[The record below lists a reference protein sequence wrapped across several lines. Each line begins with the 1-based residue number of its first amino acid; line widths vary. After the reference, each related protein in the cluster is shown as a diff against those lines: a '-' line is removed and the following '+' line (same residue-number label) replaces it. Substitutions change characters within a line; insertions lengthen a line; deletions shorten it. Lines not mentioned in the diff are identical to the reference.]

1 MPRLA
6 SLTSQSMAGLGIT
19 RGPKQLMLQTA
30 LNNPNAFGTVDND
43 QFGGT
48 NGTMDISGDRLI
60 IGVADEDYNGGTAS
74 GKAYIFNTTSA
85 ALVHTLDNPN
95 PFGTENLDAFGRVV
109 GIDGNIAVVAAA
121 AEDESAGLSS
131 GKVYVYNVTTGALTR
146 TIDNPNAQT
155 TDVVD
160 EFGTFVR
167 ISGTTVIASARLE
180 DDANTNSGKAYL
192 INSSTGNTIATIDN
206 PSAFGTSQN
215 DQFGS
220 TTAID
225 GNYCVVTAQTES
237 GNDGSFSGAAYI
249 FNSTTGSLLQSLL
262 NPAAGGNGFF
272 DFFGSASDISG
283 NYVAIGAY
291 GTEADGNDRSG
302 VVYIY
307 ETTNGDYSNISLKH
321 TLTNPNPSGTTFDDR
336 FGVSLAMS
344 GNYLVVGAPHEGPTY
359 RSGKAYLY
367 DVISGNLLQTIDNPN
382 AYSIEDDDNFGYS
395 VAMDGDVV
403 AIGALR
409 EDEVAGTNSGKVYI
423 YNLV

>member
-6 SLTSQSMAGLGIT
+6 SLTSQSLVGLGIT
-19 RGPKQLMLQTA
+19 RGPKQLELQHT
-30 LNNPNAFGTVDND
+30 LDNPNAFGTVDND
-43 QFGGT
+43 SFGGT
-48 NGTMDISGDRLI
+48 NGKMDISGDRLI
-60 IGVADEDYNGGTAS
+60 VGVNTEDDAGGITS
-74 GKAYIFNTTSA
+74 GKAYIFNTTSG

-95 PFGTENLDAFGRVV
+95 PFGTSAQDNFGAVV
-109 GIDGNIAVVAAA
+109 GIDGNVAVVAAYG
-121 AEDESAGLSS
+121 EDETAGLSS

-160 EFGTFVR
+160 EFGTFAR

-225 GNYCVVTAQTES
+225 GNYCVVTAQLES
-237 GNDGSFSGAAYI
+237 GNDGTFSGAAYI
-249 FNSTTGSLLQSLL
+249 FNATTGSLLQSML
-262 NPAAGGNGFF
+262 NPAAGGNGFS
-272 DFFGSASDISG
+272 DLFGTASDISG

-291 GTEADGNDRSG
+291 GADADGNERSG
-302 VVYIY
+302 AVYIY

-321 TLTNPNPSGTTFDDR
+321 TLLNPNPSGTTFDDR

-344 GNYLVVGAPHEGPTY
+344 GNYLVVGAPHEGPTF
-359 RSGKAYLY
+359 RSGKVYLY
-367 DVISGNLLQTIDNPN
+367 DVISGNLIQTIDNPN
-382 AYSIEDDDNFGYS
+382 AYSTEDDDNFGYS

-409 EDEVAGTNSGKVYI
+409 EDEVAGSQSGKVYI